1 MNEDEL
7 AAVAKLV
14 GEDIL
19 AEDRAALEAAHA
31 NLAGAIEQ
39 LRAVPDNQPDDFEVR
54 WTQ

>member
-1 MNEDEL
+1 MNDAEL
-7 AAVAKLV
+7 AAVAQLV
-14 GEDIL
+14 GEDVL

-39 LRAVPDNQPDDFEVR
+39 LRAVSGEHPSDFDVR